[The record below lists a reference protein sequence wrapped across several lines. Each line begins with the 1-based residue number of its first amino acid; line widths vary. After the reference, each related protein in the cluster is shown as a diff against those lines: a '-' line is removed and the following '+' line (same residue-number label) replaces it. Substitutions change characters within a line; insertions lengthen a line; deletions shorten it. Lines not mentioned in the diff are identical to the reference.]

1 MEEGKKL
8 EILRKRM
15 TSFSK
20 LMGTVPLSVIVVFSL
35 WVWIANRFNS
45 DFVPLLLPISY
56 LILAMILGYFFSRT
70 IHIFFVILIATFFVF
85 ISFIFL
91 IPNKLGPI
99 LAFNY
104 TPLSVPVAIVGCFIG
119 KLIHDMRNK
128 NEKK

>member
-1 MEEGKKL
+1 MQKNMEEGKKL

-56 LILAMILGYFFSRT
+56 LILAMILGYFFQGQF
-70 IHIFFVILIATFFVF
+70 IFFL
-85 ISFIFL
+85 
-91 IPNKLGPI
+91 
-99 LAFNY
+99 
-104 TPLSVPVAIVGCFIG
+104 
-119 KLIHDMRNK
+119 
-128 NEKK
+128 